1 MKSKVS
7 RKWSVSLTAG
17 CSISEVIIWFP
28 LPLNF
33 KAIPLI
39 AKLSDSDPPLVNIIS
54 LGSALI
60 ASATL
65 CLASS
70 KPFLASRPTE
80 YKVDGFP

>member
-7 RKWSVSLTAG
+7 RKCSVSLTAG
-17 CSISEVIIWFP
+17 CSISEVIMWFP
-28 LPLNF
+28 LPFNF

-60 ASATL
+60 ASAL
-65 CLASS
+65 FVLLYLN
-70 KPFLASRPTE
+70 PF
-80 YKVDGFP
+80 